1 MADEESDNQ
10 DISAQ
15 QMPQSAPAAGG
26 EKKSRA
32 LWAVLLVFL
41 GFVLIVFLTERE
53 DMISWV
59 EDYDAGIK
67 LAKQQNKPV
76 LLAFYKL
83 NTRFS
88 TDTLENTYTDPK
100 VIKYVEANFIPV
112 LIDVDKQPKIAERYE
127 VSYYPTHYIKRPD
140 SDKLF
145 GPMLGYDPPA
155 VFIEKLK
162 GLFEEMKASG
172 R

>member
-1 MADEESDNQ
+1 MNEESDNQ
-10 DISAQ
+10 GVSAQ
-15 QMPQSAPAAGG
+15 QTPQSVPAAGG

-100 VIKYVEANFIPV
+100 VIKYVEANFIPI

-127 VSYYPTHYIKRPD
+127 VGYYPTHYIKWPD

>member
-1 MADEESDNQ
+1 MANEESDNR
-10 DISAQ
+10 DVSAQ
-15 QMPQSAPAAGG
+15 QMPQNAPAAEG

-32 LWAVLLVFL
+32 LWVVLLVFL
-41 GFVLIVFLTERE
+41 AFVITVFLTERE

-67 LAKQQNKPV
+67 LAEQQNKPV

-100 VIKYVEANFIPV
+100 VIKYVEANFIPI
-112 LIDVDKQPKIAERYE
+112 LIDVDKQPEITEHYRIN
-127 VSYYPTHYIKRPD
+127 YYPTHYIKWPD

-155 VFIEKLK
+155 VFIEKLE